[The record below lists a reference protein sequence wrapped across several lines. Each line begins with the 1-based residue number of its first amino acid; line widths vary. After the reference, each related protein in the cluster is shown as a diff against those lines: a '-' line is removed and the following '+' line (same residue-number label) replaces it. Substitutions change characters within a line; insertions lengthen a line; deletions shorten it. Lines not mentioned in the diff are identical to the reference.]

1 MPEDSSIERRVLLRA
16 FGAQVVLTP
25 SKLSMSGAINK
36 ASEIAASDPAKY
48 YMPQQFSNPGNVSAH
63 YTCTGPEIWKDCGG
77 RIAHLVAGIGT
88 GGTITGAGKYL
99 KGVCTCV
106 CVCVY
111 AHA

>member
-16 FGAQVVLTP
+16 FGADVVLTP
-25 SKLSMSGAINK
+25 TKLSMSGAIEK
-36 ASEIAASDPAKY
+36 AREIAASDPEKY

-77 RIAHLVAGIGT
+77 TIAHLVAGIGT

-99 KGVCTCV
+99 KG
-106 CVCVY
+106 
-111 AHA
+111 ARR